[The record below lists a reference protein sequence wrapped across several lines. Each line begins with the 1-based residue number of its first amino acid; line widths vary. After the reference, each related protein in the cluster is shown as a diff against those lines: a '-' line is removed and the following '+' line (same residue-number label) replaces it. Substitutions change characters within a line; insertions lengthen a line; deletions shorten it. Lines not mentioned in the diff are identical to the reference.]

1 MLVFSNDD
9 ATQLSFRVPMAIDEF
24 LRAIS
29 VSPPPSDAPYQLQF
43 EWTQSFD
50 HKLQVGGGRQCV
62 LRLHAAPY
70 P

>member
-1 MLVFSNDD
+1 VASACAGEVQAIGSVMLVFSNDD

-50 HKLQVGGGRQCV
+50 HKLQV
-62 LRLHAAPY
+62 
-70 P
+70 